1 MMELFSVEFWMAV
14 LFFIN
19 FSLVLFVFLLFRK
32 MNRFLAGQV
41 LESFREPVLEDEG
54 PVRDT
59 ASDIMAM
66 LEPLVQDSR
75 EAAIQFDEQI
85 KDKKRLLKGL
95 NDALDS
101 RIININL
108 LLSRA
113 DAMQKK
119 LEERQAESG
128 RIFAALSKEGVADI
142 SPGALANQ
150 QDQILRMYDQKYD
163 IEAIARQLSIPRGE
177 VQLVVDLKKK
187 FLEMEKTADDIR
199 HPCLVFRGR
208 HPGGGRR

>member
-1 MMELFSVEFWMAV
+1 MIRLFSIEFWMVV

-19 FSLVLFVFLLFRK
+19 FSLFLFIFVFTRK
-32 MNRFLAGQV
+32 MNRLRTEQPSQFLDDDDGSNENDQ
-41 LESFREPVLEDEG
+41 
-54 PVRDT
+54 VRDT
-59 ASDIMAM
+59 ASDIMEM
-66 LEPLVQDSR
+66 LEPLVKESR
-75 EAAIQFDEQI
+75 DAAILFDEQI

-119 LEERQAESG
+119 LEERQVEAG
-128 RIFAALSKEGVADI
+128 RAFADLPKERILDFSTGNV
-142 SPGALANQ
+142 ANQ
-150 QDQILRMYDQKYD
+150 QNQILKMYHQKYD
-163 IEAIARQLSIPRGE
+163 IDTIAQELAIPRGE

-187 FLEMEKTADDIR
+187 FLEMEKNSR
-199 HPCLVFRGR
+199 
-208 HPGGGRR
+208 

>member
-1 MMELFSVEFWMAV
+1 MIKLFSVEFWVAI

-19 FSLVLFVFLLFRK
+19 FSLVLFVLMLIRK
-32 MNRFLAGQV
+32 MNAFLTEQAFQAAF
-41 LESFREPVLEDEG
+41 EKEREENDPVS
-54 PVRDT
+54 DT
-59 ASDIMAM
+59 ASDIMNM
-66 LEPLVQDSR
+66 LEPLVKDSR

-85 KDKKRLLKGL
+85 KDKKRLIKSL

-119 LEERQAESG
+119 IEERQAESG
-128 RIFAALSKEGVADI
+128 RILEDLSRD
-142 SPGALANQ
+142 GAVEVSAGTMENQ
-150 QDQILRMYDQKYD
+150 QHQILKMYHQNYD
-163 IEAIARQLSIPRGE
+163 IDTIAQELSIPRGE

-187 FLEMEKTADDIR
+187 FLEMEKNSR
-199 HPCLVFRGR
+199 
-208 HPGGGRR
+208 

>member
-1 MMELFSVEFWMAV
+1 MIRLFSVEFWIVV
-14 LFFIN
+14 LFFVN
-19 FSLVLFVFLLFRK
+19 FSLGLFVFVFVRK
-32 MNRFLAGQV
+32 VNRFWIEHTLDGEGGQNN
-41 LESFREPVLEDEG
+41 D

-59 ASDIMAM
+59 ASDIMDM
-66 LEPLVQDSR
+66 LEPLVKESR
-75 EAAIQFDEQI
+75 DAAILFDEQI

-119 LEERQAESG
+119 LEERQAETNRVFDSLP
-128 RIFAALSKEGVADI
+128 RERAVDI
-142 SPGALANQ
+142 SSGTVANQ
-150 QDQILRMYDQKYD
+150 QNQILKMYQQKYD
-163 IEAIARQLSIPRGE
+163 IDTIAQELSIPRGE

-187 FLEMEKTADDIR
+187 FLEMEKNSR
-199 HPCLVFRGR
+199 
-208 HPGGGRR
+208 

>member
-1 MMELFSVEFWMAV
+1 MIRIFSVEFWMMV

-19 FSLVLFVFLLFRK
+19 FFLVLFVFAIIRK
-32 MNRFLAGQV
+32 MNQLRIRPVPQSVDSEGQK
-41 LESFREPVLEDEG
+41 END

-59 ASDIMAM
+59 ASDIIDM
-66 LEPLVQDSR
+66 LEPLVRDSR
-75 EAAIQFDEQI
+75 DAAIQFEEQI

-101 RIININL
+101 RIININF

-119 LEERQAESG
+119 IEERQAESG
-128 RIFAALSKEGVADI
+128 RIFAALPREEALDIPTGNVA
-142 SPGALANQ
+142 NH
-150 QDQILRMYDQKYD
+150 QDQILNMYNRKYD
-163 IEAIARQLSIPRGE
+163 IDTIAQRLSIPKGE

-187 FLEMEKTADDIR
+187 FLEMEKNSR
-199 HPCLVFRGR
+199 
-208 HPGGGRR
+208 

>member
-1 MMELFSVEFWMAV
+1 MIRIFSVEFWMVV

-19 FSLVLFVFLLFRK
+19 FSLFLFVFVIIRK
-32 MNRFLAGQV
+32 MNQLRI
-41 LESFREPVLEDEG
+41 EPAPQSVDDGEAEEND

-59 ASDIMAM
+59 ASDIIDM
-66 LEPLVQDSR
+66 LEPLVRDSR
-75 EAAIQFDEQI
+75 DAAILFDEQI

-119 LEERQAESG
+119 IEERQAESG
-128 RIFAALSKEGVADI
+128 RIFAALPREEALDI
-142 SPGALANQ
+142 SSGNVANH
-150 QDQILRMYDQKYD
+150 QDQILEMYGRKYD
-163 IEAIARQLSIPRGE
+163 IATIAQRLSIPKGE

-187 FLEMEKTADDIR
+187 FLEMEKNSR
-199 HPCLVFRGR
+199 
-208 HPGGGRR
+208 

>member
-1 MMELFSVEFWMAV
+1 MIRIFSVEFWMMV

-19 FSLVLFVFLLFRK
+19 FFLVLFVFAIIRK
-32 MNRFLAGQV
+32 MNQLRI
-41 LESFREPVLEDEG
+41 RPVPQSVDSEG
-54 PVRDT
+54 EKENDPVRDT
-59 ASDIMAM
+59 ASDIIDM
-66 LEPLVQDSR
+66 LEPLVRDSR
-75 EAAIQFDEQI
+75 DAAIQFEEQI

-119 LEERQAESG
+119 IEERQAESG
-128 RIFAALSKEGVADI
+128 RIFAALPREEALDI
-142 SPGALANQ
+142 PTGNAANH
-150 QDQILRMYDQKYD
+150 QDQILNMYNRKYD
-163 IEAIARQLSIPRGE
+163 IDTIAQRLSIPKGE

-187 FLEMEKTADDIR
+187 FLEMEKNSR
-199 HPCLVFRGR
+199 
-208 HPGGGRR
+208 

>member
-1 MMELFSVEFWMAV
+1 MIKLFSVEFWVAI

-19 FSLVLFVFLLFRK
+19 FSLVLFVFILIRK
-32 MNRFLAGQV
+32 MNGFLTEQAFQATF
-41 LESFREPVLEDEG
+41 EKEREENDPVS
-54 PVRDT
+54 DT
-59 ASDIMAM
+59 ASDIMDM
-66 LEPLVQDSR
+66 LEPLVKDSR

-85 KDKKRLLKGL
+85 KDKKRLIKSL

-119 LEERQAESG
+119 IEERQAESG
-128 RIFAALSKEGVADI
+128 RILADLSRD
-142 SPGALANQ
+142 GAVEVSAGTLENQ
-150 QDQILRMYDQKYD
+150 QHQILKMYHQNYD
-163 IEAIARQLSIPRGE
+163 IDTIAQELSIPRGE

-187 FLEMEKTADDIR
+187 FLEMEKNSR
-199 HPCLVFRGR
+199 
-208 HPGGGRR
+208 

>member
-1 MMELFSVEFWMAV
+1 MIRLFSVEFWMAV

-19 FSLVLFVFLLFRK
+19 FSLVLFIFMFIRRI
-32 MNRFLAGQV
+32 NRFFVEQALQPFHGEGGQ
-41 LESFREPVLEDEG
+41 EEDD
-54 PVRDT
+54 PVRDA
-59 ASDIMAM
+59 ASDIMGM
-66 LEPLVQDSR
+66 LEPLVKDSR
-75 EAAIQFDEQI
+75 DAAILFEEQI

-128 RIFAALSKEGVADI
+128 RIFAAPSKEGVADV
-142 SPGALANQ
+142 SAGSLTNQ
-150 QDQILRMYDQKYD
+150 QDQILKMYHQKYD
-163 IEAIARQLSIPRGE
+163 IGAIAQELSIPRGE

-187 FLEMEKTADDIR
+187 FLEMEKNSR
-199 HPCLVFRGR
+199 
-208 HPGGGRR
+208 

>member
-1 MMELFSVEFWMAV
+1 MIRLFSVEFWMAV

-19 FSLVLFVFLLFRK
+19 FSLVLFIFMFIRK
-32 MNRFLAGQV
+32 INRFFVEQALQPFHEEGQ
-41 LESFREPVLEDEG
+41 EEDD
-54 PVRDT
+54 PVRGA
-59 ASDIMAM
+59 ASDIMDM
-66 LEPLVQDSR
+66 LEPLVKDSR
-75 EAAIQFDEQI
+75 DAAILFEEQI

-119 LEERQAESG
+119 LEERQVESG
-128 RIFAALSKEGVADI
+128 RIFAALSKEGVADV
-142 SPGALANQ
+142 SAGTLTNQ
-150 QDQILRMYDQKYD
+150 QDQILKMYHRKYD
-163 IEAIARQLSIPRGE
+163 IDAIAQELSIPRGE

-187 FLEMEKTADDIR
+187 FLEMEKNSR
-199 HPCLVFRGR
+199 
-208 HPGGGRR
+208 

>member
-1 MMELFSVEFWMAV
+1 MIKLFSVEFWLLV

-19 FSLVLFVFLLFRK
+19 FSLVLCGLIFIRK
-32 MNRFLAGQV
+32 MNELKNQLASG
-41 LESFREPVLEDEG
+41 PAEDEEDTEHQDW
-54 PVRDT
+54 VRDR
-59 ASDIMAM
+59 ASDIIEMI
-66 LEPLVQDSR
+66 EPLVKESR
-75 EAAIQFDEQI
+75 ETAMMFDEQI

-119 LEERQAESG
+119 IEERQAQSAKAFSSLPGPEIRDS
-128 RIFAALSKEGVADI
+128 FSPVAV
-142 SPGALANQ
+142 GNQ
-150 QDQILRMYDQKYD
+150 QEQILSLYEQQCD
-163 IEAIARQLSIPRGE
+163 IDDIARKLSIPKGE

-187 FLEMEKTADDIR
+187 FQEMEKNSR
-199 HPCLVFRGR
+199 
-208 HPGGGRR
+208 

>member
-1 MMELFSVEFWMAV
+1 MIKLFSVEFWVAI

-19 FSLVLFVFLLFRK
+19 FSLVLFVFMLIRK
-32 MNRFLAGQV
+32 MNGFLTAQAFQGAF
-41 LESFREPVLEDEG
+41 EKEREENDPVS
-54 PVRDT
+54 DT
-59 ASDIMAM
+59 ASDIMDM
-66 LEPLVQDSR
+66 LEPLVKDSR

-85 KDKKRLLKGL
+85 KDKKRLIKSL

-119 LEERQAESG
+119 IEERQAESG
-128 RIFAALSKEGVADI
+128 RILEDLSRD
-142 SPGALANQ
+142 GAVEVSAGTMENQ
-150 QDQILRMYDQKYD
+150 QHQILKMYHQNYD
-163 IEAIARQLSIPRGE
+163 IDTIAQELSIPRGE

-187 FLEMEKTADDIR
+187 FLEMEKNSR
-199 HPCLVFRGR
+199 
-208 HPGGGRR
+208 

>member
-1 MMELFSVEFWMAV
+1 MIRLFSVEFWMAV

-19 FSLVLFVFLLFRK
+19 FSLVLFVFILIRK
-32 MNRFLAGQV
+32 VSRFFAEQALQTS
-41 LESFREPVLEDEG
+41 LEEGLEEEDD

-66 LEPLVQDSR
+66 LEPLVKDSR
-75 EAAIQFDEQI
+75 EAAILFDEQI

-113 DAMQKK
+113 DAMQKQ
-119 LEERQAESG
+119 LEERQAESS
-128 RIFAALSKEGVADI
+128 RIFAALSKEGVADV
-142 SPGALANQ
+142 SSGTLANQ
-150 QDQILRMYDQKYD
+150 QDQILRMYYQKYD
-163 IEAIARQLSIPRGE
+163 IDTIAQELSIPRGE

-187 FLEMEKTADDIR
+187 FLEMEKNCR
-199 HPCLVFRGR
+199 
-208 HPGGGRR
+208 

>member
-1 MMELFSVEFWMAV
+1 MVV

-19 FSLVLFVFLLFRK
+19 FSLVLFVFMIIRKVNLF
-32 MNRFLAGQV
+32 FAEQALQTS
-41 LESFREPVLEDEG
+41 LEEGLEEEDD

-66 LEPLVQDSR
+66 LEPLVKDSR
-75 EAAIQFDEQI
+75 EAAILFDEQI

-113 DAMQKK
+113 DAMQKQ
-119 LEERQAESG
+119 LEERQAESS
-128 RIFAALSKEGVADI
+128 RIFAALSKEGVSDVL
-142 SPGALANQ
+142 PGALANQ

-163 IEAIARQLSIPRGE
+163 IDTIAQELSIPRGE

-187 FLEMEKTADDIR
+187 FLEMEKNSR
-199 HPCLVFRGR
+199 
-208 HPGGGRR
+208 

>member
-1 MMELFSVEFWMAV
+1 MIRLFSVEFWIVV

-19 FSLVLFVFLLFRK
+19 FSLVLFVFMLIRKVNLF
-32 MNRFLAGQV
+32 FAEQALQTS
-41 LESFREPVLEDEG
+41 LEEGLEEEDD

-66 LEPLVQDSR
+66 LEPLVKDSR
-75 EAAIQFDEQI
+75 EAAILFDEQI

-113 DAMQKK
+113 DAMQKQ
-119 LEERQAESG
+119 LEERQAESS
-128 RIFAALSKEGVADI
+128 RIFAALSKEGVSDI

-163 IEAIARQLSIPRGE
+163 IDTIARELSIPRGE

-187 FLEMEKTADDIR
+187 FLEMEKNNR
-199 HPCLVFRGR
+199 
-208 HPGGGRR
+208 

>member
-1 MMELFSVEFWMAV
+1 MIKLWSVEFWVAI

-19 FSLVLFVFLLFRK
+19 FSLVLFVFMLIRK
-32 MNRFLAGQV
+32 MNRFLAEQAFQAAF
-41 LESFREPVLEDEG
+41 EKEREENDPVS
-54 PVRDT
+54 DT
-59 ASDIMAM
+59 ASDIMDM
-66 LEPLVQDSR
+66 LEPLVKESR
-75 EAAIQFDEQI
+75 DAAILFDEQI

-119 LEERQAESG
+119 LEERQAETNRVFDSLP
-128 RIFAALSKEGVADI
+128 RERAVDI
-142 SPGALANQ
+142 SSGTVANQ
-150 QDQILRMYDQKYD
+150 QNQILKMYQQKYD
-163 IEAIARQLSIPRGE
+163 IDTIAQELSIPRGE

-187 FLEMEKTADDIR
+187 FLEMEKNSR
-199 HPCLVFRGR
+199 
-208 HPGGGRR
+208 

>member
-1 MMELFSVEFWMAV
+1 MIRIFSVEFWMMV

-19 FSLVLFVFLLFRK
+19 FFLVLFVFAIIRK
-32 MNRFLAGQV
+32 MNQLRI
-41 LESFREPVLEDEG
+41 RPVPQSVDSEG
-54 PVRDT
+54 EKENDPVRDT
-59 ASDIMAM
+59 ASDIIDM
-66 LEPLVQDSR
+66 LEPLVRDSR
-75 EAAIQFDEQI
+75 DAAIQFEEQI

-119 LEERQAESG
+119 IEERQAESG
-128 RIFAALSKEGVADI
+128 RIFAALPREEALDIPTGNVA
-142 SPGALANQ
+142 NH
-150 QDQILRMYDQKYD
+150 QDQILNMYNRKYD
-163 IEAIARQLSIPRGE
+163 IDTIAQRLSIPKGE

-187 FLEMEKTADDIR
+187 FLEMEKNSR
-199 HPCLVFRGR
+199 
-208 HPGGGRR
+208 

>member
-1 MMELFSVEFWMAV
+1 MIRLFSVEFWMAV

-19 FSLVLFVFLLFRK
+19 FSLVLFVFVLIRK
-32 MNRFLAGQV
+32 VNRFFAEQAFASPPGGGLG
-41 LESFREPVLEDEG
+41 EDD

-59 ASDIMAM
+59 ASDIMAV
-66 LEPLVQDSR
+66 LEPLVKDSR
-75 EAAIQFDEQI
+75 EAAILFDEQI

-128 RIFAALSKEGVADI
+128 RIFAALSKGEGADV
-142 SPGALANQ
+142 SSGNPAGQ

-163 IEAIARQLSIPRGE
+163 IDAIARQLSIPRGE

-187 FLEMEKTADDIR
+187 FLEMEKNSR
-199 HPCLVFRGR
+199 
-208 HPGGGRR
+208 

>member
-1 MMELFSVEFWMAV
+1 MIKVFSIEFWVMI
-14 LFFIN
+14 LFFVN
-19 FSLVLFVFLLFRK
+19 FSLVLFIFVFIRR
-32 MNRFLAGQV
+32 MNRLYIGQASQPDNDGGP
-41 LESFREPVLEDEG
+41 EENDPIRE
-54 PVRDT
+54 T
-59 ASDIMAM
+59 ASDIMEM
-66 LEPLVQDSR
+66 LEPLVKDSR
-75 EAAIQFDEQI
+75 DAAILFDEQI

-128 RIFAALSKEGVADI
+128 RVFADL
-142 SPGALANQ
+142 PRQGAQDVFSGSVANQ
-150 QDQILRMYDQKYD
+150 QNQILKLYDQKYD
-163 IEAIARQLSIPRGE
+163 IDAIAQELSIPRGE

-187 FLEMEKTADDIR
+187 FLEMEKHSR
-199 HPCLVFRGR
+199 
-208 HPGGGRR
+208 

>member
-1 MMELFSVEFWMAV
+1 MIRLFSVEFWMAA

-19 FSLVLFVFLLFRK
+19 FSLVLYLFVFTRK
-32 MNRFLAGQV
+32 MNRFRIEHPPQSIHDEEA
-41 LESFREPVLEDEG
+41 EDND

-59 ASDIMAM
+59 ASDIMDM
-66 LEPLVQDSR
+66 LEPLVKESR
-75 EAAIQFDEQI
+75 DAAILFDEQI
-85 KDKKRLLKGL
+85 KDKRRLLKGL

-119 LEERQAESG
+119 LEERQAESS
-128 RIFAALSKEGVADI
+128 RDLAALPKKGDADV
-142 SPGALANQ
+142 SSGSLENQ
-150 QDQILRMYDQKYD
+150 QNRILKMHHQKYD
-163 IEAIARQLSIPRGE
+163 IDTIAQELSIPRGE

-187 FLEMEKTADDIR
+187 FLEMEKNSK
-199 HPCLVFRGR
+199 
-208 HPGGGRR
+208 

>member
-1 MMELFSVEFWMAV
+1 MQIEKTLQFADDDGSQE
-14 LFFIN
+14 N
-19 FSLVLFVFLLFRK
+19 
-32 MNRFLAGQV
+32 
-41 LESFREPVLEDEG
+41 D

-59 ASDIMAM
+59 ASDIMEM
-66 LEPLVQDSR
+66 LEPLVKESR
-75 EAAIQFDEQI
+75 DAANLFDEQI

-119 LEERQAESG
+119 LEERQAESD
-128 RIFAALSKEGVADI
+128 RTLAALSREGTADI
-142 SPGALANQ
+142 FSGNVANQ
-150 QDQILRMYDQKYD
+150 QNQILKMYHQKYD
-163 IEAIARQLSIPRGE
+163 IDTIAQELSIPRGE

-187 FLEMEKTADDIR
+187 FLEMEKNSR
-199 HPCLVFRGR
+199 
-208 HPGGGRR
+208 